1 MAGSNIPDMAGR
13 KTRRRRTQAIAK
25 CYGFHANTITMLL
38 LKNLSI
44 YEMQKNIRQQCKNS
58 KLKIIVPMWNDEFEL
73 PGGFYSISDGQDY
86 MKYIMKT

>member
-1 MAGSNIPDMAGR
+1 
-13 KTRRRRTQAIAK
+13 
-25 CYGFHANTITMLL
+25 
-38 LKNLSI
+38 
-44 YEMQKNIRQQCKNS
+44 MQKNIRQQCKNS